1 MGDRENS
8 IANADLKKMV
18 EAYKERP
25 RESVKGRLAER
36 KRKLSRRSPPKR
48 RRVKVNLRRRSC
60 RNYEEIFSDTGR
72 PAVAVQGLFQKGLGR
87 SAESHYPT
95 MNIEDIK
102 ALPVADIA
110 EKDCAL
116 FLWVTFPCLLEGF
129 EVIRAW
135 GFTYKTV
142 AFVWVKQ
149 NKKSDSLFWGMGY
162 WTRSNVELCILAT
175 KGSPKRVD
183 AGVHQV
189 VVSHI
194 EEHSRKPGEVHERI
208 RRLMGDV
215 PKIELFARRK
225 AEGFDVWGNEVD
237 SDIEFKGGNRLCS

>member
-1 MGDRENS
+1 MKKYS
-8 IANADLKKMV
+8 VILADPPWQ
-18 EAYKERP
+18 YKVY
-25 RESVKGRLAER
+25 SK
-36 KRKLSRRSPPKR
+36 
-48 RRVKVNLRRRSC
+48 
-60 RNYEEIFSDTGR
+60 
-72 PAVAVQGLFQKGLGR
+72 KGLGR

-237 SDIEFKGGNRLCS
+237 SDIEFKGDYAVSDSREAQRGTADCQCHRGRGEKRRIHGGKRLYRFVVRGASGGISTAGCLF

>member
-1 MGDRENS
+1 MKKYGV
-8 IANADLKKMV
+8 ILAD
-18 EAYKERP
+18 
-25 RESVKGRLAER
+25 
-36 KRKLSRRSPPKR
+36 PPWQY
-48 RRVKVNLRRRSC
+48 RVYSK
-60 RNYEEIFSDTGR
+60 
-72 PAVAVQGLFQKGLGR
+72 KGLGR

-110 EKDCAL
+110 DKDCAL
-116 FLWVTFPCLLEGF
+116 FLWVTFPCLQEGLD
-129 EVIRAW
+129 VIKAW

-162 WTRSNVELCILAT
+162 WTRSNVEICLLAT
-175 KGSPKRVD
+175 KGKPKRVD

-189 VVSHI
+189 VISHI
-194 EEHSRKPGEVHERI
+194 EEHSRKPLEIHKRI
-208 RRLMGDV
+208 ECLMGDV

-225 AEGFDVWGNEVD
+225 TAGFDVWGNEVE
-237 SDIEFKGGNRLCS
+237 SDIS